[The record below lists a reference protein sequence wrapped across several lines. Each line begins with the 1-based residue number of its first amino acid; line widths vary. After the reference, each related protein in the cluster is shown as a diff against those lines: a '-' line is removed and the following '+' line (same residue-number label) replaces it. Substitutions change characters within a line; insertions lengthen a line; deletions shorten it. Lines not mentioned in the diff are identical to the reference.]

1 MHDVVCLQTLGIH
14 EKHHDQNKNDQSAE
28 YYGHLPF
35 DRMFHYSTS
44 NLYPIPQMVLIYSPL
59 SPSLLLSFLTW
70 VSIVLAS
77 PK

>member
-1 MHDVVCLQTLGIH
+1 MHDVVCLQTLGIY

-44 NLYPIPQMVLIYSPL
+44 NL
-59 SPSLLLSFLTW
+59 
-70 VSIVLAS
+70 
-77 PK
+77 